1 MARATHARILVRE
14 GGTLRNP
21 WTQAQVEAL
30 ATSADYII
38 DGYTSKYDATIS
50 TTSNEAIEI
59 AVDVVLEMMSQA
71 DTNQEASGTVA
82 HDGRSYPV
90 NTDPLT
96 PAIKERIDGLVKSA
110 SSLST
115 SIRILTQIDS

>member
-1 MARATHARILVRE
+1 MVRATHARILVRE

-21 WTQAQVEAL
+21 WTQGQVEAL

-38 DGYTSKYDATIS
+38 DGYTAKYDATIS
-50 TTSNEAIEI
+50 LTSNEAIEI

-82 HDGRSYPV
+82 HDGRSYPT
-90 NTDPLT
+90 NIDPLT
-96 PAIKERIDGLVKSA
+96 PAIKERIDGLIESA
-110 SSLST
+110 GSLST
-115 SIRILTQIDS
+115 TIRILTQIDS